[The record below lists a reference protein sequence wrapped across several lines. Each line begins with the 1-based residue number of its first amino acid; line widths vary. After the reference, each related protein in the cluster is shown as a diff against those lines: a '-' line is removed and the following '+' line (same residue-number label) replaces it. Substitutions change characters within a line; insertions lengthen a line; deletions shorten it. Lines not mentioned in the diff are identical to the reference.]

1 MYTFYFLVINFQSRS
16 SSLLL
21 TNFMFLQIYRYT
33 IFTSSFSE
41 SARNSPIP
49 NTSFHF
55 NHIFSCPQLPH
66 LLSLSLP
73 FRDLLRELNCERC
86 KDHRKFVHNVHLLIN
101 LKVVKVRNKKCLLP
115 FHLDSIP

>member
-1 MYTFYFLVINFQSRS
+1 MHFI
-16 SSLLL
+16 SLLL
-21 TNFMFLQIYRYT
+21 IFSLALRRFFLQILCSSKFIDTRF
-33 IFTSSFSE
+33 FTSSFSE